1 MRKLLFSEL
10 SDIIAIYVDVPL
22 HNKMSSKTRTAFFG
36 FRQALCFAAIL
47 ESKKKILVK
56 SFPRFFFFYLKMQWS
71 AYAFFIWYWMNIDFF
86 FLSGAPSVFFLEWSQ
101 IQETF
106 CLKVQ

>member
-47 ESKKKILVK
+47 ESKKKNSREIISKIFFLLSENAVKCICFLHLVLNEYW
-56 SFPRFFFFYLKMQWS
+56 FFF
-71 AYAFFIWYWMNIDFF
+71 
-86 FLSGAPSVFFLEWSQ
+86 SVRSSFGFFLEWSQ

>member
-36 FRQALCFAAIL
+36 FRQTLCFAAIL
-47 ESKKKILVK
+47 ESKKKNSREIISK
-56 SFPRFFFFYLKMQWS
+56 IFFP
-71 AYAFFIWYWMNIDFF
+71 FIWKCSEVHMLSSSGIEWILIF
-86 FLSGAPSVFFLEWSQ
+86 FLSGAPSVFF
-101 IQETF
+101 
-106 CLKVQ
+106 

>member
-47 ESKKKILVK
+47 ESKKKKILVK

-86 FLSGAPSVFFLEWSQ
+86 FLSGAPSVFF
-101 IQETF
+101 
-106 CLKVQ
+106 